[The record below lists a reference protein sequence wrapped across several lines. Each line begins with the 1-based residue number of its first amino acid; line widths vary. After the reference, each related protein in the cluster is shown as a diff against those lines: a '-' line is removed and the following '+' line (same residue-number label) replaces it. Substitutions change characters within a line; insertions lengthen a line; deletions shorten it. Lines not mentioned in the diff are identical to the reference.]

1 MPRIKKFNK
10 TDVLAAAASIF
21 QQKGYNGTSMDEVLK
36 ATGLSRSSL
45 YDSFGDKHNL
55 YIQSLEFYKENEQK
69 LSEKIEDKPVNGLQK
84 IDYLFKNVVDHL
96 VAHPDDNGCL
106 LVNAAAEMSKQCFKT
121 QQVICNNK
129 DEVQDLL
136 TGWLNDAQS
145 NNILKL
151 SKPTKNYSQFLYN
164 TLLGLRV
171 MSQSGATKQEL
182 NNVVKVTIDSLN

>member
-1 MPRIKKFNK
+1 MPRTKKFDK
-10 TDVLAAAASIF
+10 TEVLAATASIF
-21 QQKGYNGTSMDEVLK
+21 QQKGYNGTSMDEVLR

-55 YIQSLEFYKENEQK
+55 YIQSLEYYKQNNQA
-69 LSEKIEDKPVNGLQK
+69 LSDKIEEKPVNGLQK
-84 IDYLFKNVVDHL
+84 IDFLFKNVVDHL
-96 VAHPDDNGCL
+96 IAHPDDNGCL

-129 DEVQDLL
+129 DEVQELL

-145 NNILKL
+145 SNIIKL

>member
-1 MPRIKKFNK
+1 MPRIKKFDK
-10 TDVLAAAASIF
+10 SEVLAAAASIF

-45 YDSFGDKHNL
+45 YDSFGDKHSL
-55 YIQSLEFYKENEQK
+55 YIQSLEFYKQNNQA
-69 LSEKIEDKPVNGLQK
+69 LSDKIEEKPVNGLQK

-145 NNILKL
+145 SNILKL

>member
-106 LVNAAAEMSKQCFKT
+106 LVNAAYENSKQCFKT

-145 NNILKL
+145 SNILKL

>member
-1 MPRIKKFNK
+1 MPRTKKFDK
-10 TDVLAAAASIF
+10 TEVLAAAASIF
-21 QQKGYNGTSMDEVLK
+21 QQKGYNGTSMDEVLR

-55 YIQSLEFYKENEQK
+55 YIQSLEYYKQNNQA
-69 LSEKIEDKPVNGLQK
+69 LSDKIEEKPVNGLQK
-84 IDYLFKNVVDHL
+84 IDFLFKNVVDHL
-96 VAHPDDNGCL
+96 IAHPDDNGCL

-129 DEVQDLL
+129 DEVQELL

-145 NNILKL
+145 SNIIKL

>member
-1 MPRIKKFNK
+1 MPRTKKFDK
-10 TDVLAAAASIF
+10 SEVLAAAASIF

-55 YIQSLEFYKENEQK
+55 YIQSLEYYKQNNQA
-69 LSEKIEDKPVNGLQK
+69 LSDKIEEKPVNGLQK

-96 VAHPDDNGCL
+96 IAHPDDNGCL

-129 DEVQDLL
+129 DEVQELL

-182 NNVVKVTIDSLN
+182 NNIVKVTIDSLN

>member
-1 MPRIKKFNK
+1 
-10 TDVLAAAASIF
+10 VLAAAASIF
-21 QQKGYNGTSMDEVLK
+21 QQKGYNGTSMDEVLR

-55 YIQSLEFYKENEQK
+55 YIQSLEYYKQNNQA
-69 LSEKIEDKPVNGLQK
+69 LSDKIEEKPVNGLQK
-84 IDYLFKNVVDHL
+84 IDFLFKNVVDHL
-96 VAHPDDNGCL
+96 IAHPDDNGCL

-129 DEVQDLL
+129 DEVQELL

-145 NNILKL
+145 RNILKL

>member
-1 MPRIKKFNK
+1 MPRTKKFDK
-10 TDVLAAAASIF
+10 TEVLAAAASIF
-21 QQKGYNGTSMDEVLK
+21 QQKGYNGTSMDEVLR

-55 YIQSLEFYKENEQK
+55 YIESLEYYKQNNQA
-69 LSEKIEDKPVNGLQK
+69 LSDKIEEKPVNGLQK
-84 IDYLFKNVVDHL
+84 IDFLFKNVVDHL
-96 VAHPDDNGCL
+96 IAHPDDNGCL

-129 DEVQDLL
+129 DEVQELL

-145 NNILKL
+145 SNIIKL

>member
-69 LSEKIEDKPVNGLQK
+69 LSDKIEDKPVNGLQK